1 MYFTLDKAARYIHD
15 LKRYIY
21 EDRKPIRWFKM
32 LGQDIPGAQEP
43 DFDDSSW
50 NAFEVG
56 SLWGGR
62 DETAWFRAT
71 VEIPEDWKNRKLA
84 LHLIVGAGQ
93 EGGLR
98 ESEALLYVN
107 GEIVQGLDENHREVC
122 LKKDWISSGRIAIA
136 IKAFSGLQP
145 EKRVFR
151 AASLVCIN
159 EDVEDFFFR
168 ADTVLQ
174 AVKIMKEGSYDRER
188 LTALLNQALNV
199 LDFRKPGSSQFHD
212 SVARANELLREQLK
226 AYRPCEENKPVIT
239 AVGHSHIDV
248 AWLWQLKHTREKC
261 SRTFSTVNHLMTQY
275 PEYIFLQ
282 STPQLYEY
290 VKQDYPELYDRIL
303 ENIKAGKWEVTGGMW
318 VEADCNIPSG
328 ESLVRQFL
336 FGTRYMRDEL
346 GAECSVLWLPDV
358 FGYSWALPQIIAKSG
373 LKYFMTTKIS
383 WSQYNRSTYD
393 TFRWRGLDGTEVLT
407 HFITTTEGP
416 TPRFYTYNGMLSP
429 ASAHYSWDHYQ
440 QKDIN
445 DELLLAYGW
454 GDGGGGPT
462 KEMIETGRKM
472 QELPGVPQI
481 RFGKAEEFFDRLAAR
496 VEGNPKLPVVDGE
509 LYLEYHRGTY
519 TSQARTKKN
528 NRMSEIL
535 LHNVELFGCL
545 ARQCI
550 DGYEYP
556 QREINESWKIVLR
569 NQFHDILAG
578 SSIHEVYEDA
588 DREYGQVFESGKTN
602 LEKAL
607 YALAGNVLPGGRRVV
622 VFNPLS
628 WQRGGIVRV
637 PWTDGLSGMD
647 VVGDDGSALPAY
659 VLEDSS
665 GKYLQVEVPCVPPLG
680 YKAFAVAPKA
690 QTAPAAKDGGVTG
703 SCGEGNCTGDTCV
716 EDTCDGDS
724 RAQGSWAENSCIRV
738 DGRVIET
745 PFYRIELNM
754 KGQIVSL
761 YDKDAR
767 REVIAPGKAAN
778 VMQAFEDRPMSFD
791 AWDIDLY
798 YQEKQFPVDELM
810 EFHVEQP
817 VPDQAVVRLKWRF
830 LDSTIE
836 QRMVV
841 YANSRRIDFK
851 TNVDWREHQVLLK
864 VAFPVD
870 IRATKATYE
879 IQFGSV
885 ERPTHWNTS
894 WDYAK
899 FESVAHKWA
908 DLSEQD
914 YGVSLLND
922 CKYGYDIKD
931 NVMRLTLIKSGIEPD
946 PEADQGHHSFT
957 YSLYPHKGN
966 WFSGGTSQEA
976 YELNYELLGVYVEGQ
991 GQPGGQYWE
1000 ARDLQGQPGGPEGQ
1014 PGGLKGQ
1021 LAGLQGQP
1029 EDLQGQSGG
1038 LQGHPGGSLPREG
1051 SLARV
1056 DAGSTILDTVKKA
1069 EDDGDLIFR
1078 FYEFGNRRDS
1088 VTVELAREVREVF
1101 LCDLMERPIERIECA
1116 GNRVSFTMKPFEIK
1130 TLRIS
1135 VAEGKS

>member
-15 LKRYIY
+15 LKRCIY
-21 EDRKPIRWFKM
+21 EDRRPIRWFKM
-32 LGQDIPGAQEP
+32 HQQDLPGAEAP

-50 NAFEVG
+50 TDFEVG

-71 VEIPEDWKNRKLA
+71 VEVPESWKHRKLA
-84 LHLIVGAGQ
+84 LYLIVGAGQ
-93 EGGLR
+93 DGALR
-98 ESEALLYVN
+98 GAEALLYVN
-107 GEIVQGLDENHREVC
+107 GEIAQGLDENHREVC
-122 LKKDWISSGRIAIA
+122 LRRDWIHSGRMAIA

-145 EKRVFR
+145 EKHVFR
-151 AASLVCIN
+151 EAYLACIN
-159 EDVEDFFFR
+159 EDAEDFFFR
-168 ADTVLQ
+168 ADTILQ
-174 AVKIMKEGSYDRER
+174 AVRVMKESNHDRER
-188 LTALLNQALNV
+188 LTAILNEALNA
-199 LDFRKPGSSQFHD
+199 LDFRKPGSAQFYD
-212 SVARANELLREQLK
+212 SAARANDLLREQLK
-226 AYRPCEENKPVIT
+226 AYKPCKENEPVIT
-239 AVGHSHIDV
+239 AVGHAHIDV

-261 SRTFSTVNHLMTQY
+261 SRTFSTVNHLMAQY
-275 PEYIFLQ
+275 PEYIFVQ
-282 STPQLYEY
+282 STPQLYEF
-290 VKQDYPELYDRIL
+290 VKQDYPDLYDRIM
-303 ENIKAGKWEVTGGMW
+303 ENIKAGKWEATGGMW

-383 WSQYNRSTYD
+383 WSQYNRSPYD
-393 TFRWRGLDGTEVLT
+393 TFRWRGIDGTEVLT
-407 HFITTTEGP
+407 HFITATEGP
-416 TPRFYTYNGMLSP
+416 TPRFYTYNGMLNP
-429 ASAHYSWDHYQ
+429 ASAHYSWEHYQ

-472 QELPGVPQI
+472 QELPGMPQI

-528 NRMSEIL
+528 NRMCEIL
-535 LHNVELFGCL
+535 LHNVELYSCL

-556 QREINESWKIVLR
+556 QQEINDNWKIVLR

-588 DREYGQVFESGKTN
+588 DREYAQVLESGRAH
-602 LEKAL
+602 LDRAL
-607 YALAGNVLPGGRRVV
+607 YAMASNVLPGSRRMV

-628 WQRGGIVRV
+628 WQRGGVVRV
-637 PWTDGLSGMD
+637 PWTDELRDID
-647 VVGDDGSALPAY
+647 VVGDDGSALPAC
-659 VLEDSS
+659 VLEDRS
-665 GKYLQVEVPCVPPLG
+665 GRYLQVEVPSVPALG
-680 YKAFAVAPKA
+680 YKAFAVVHKP
-690 QTAPAAKDGGVTG
+690 QTAPAAKDSRTEDCSIKAGCAE
-703 SCGEGNCTGDTCV
+703 SSSIEDSCV
-716 EDTCDGDS
+716 EDSSVEAVCT
-724 RAQGSWAENSCIRV
+724 QNSCADNRCVRNSGIRI

-745 PFYRIELNM
+745 PFYRIELNA
-754 KGQIVSL
+754 KGQIASL
-761 YDKDAR
+761 YDKDAE
-767 REVIAPGKAAN
+767 REVIAPGHVAN
-778 VMQAFEDRPMSFD
+778 AFQAFEDRPMSWD

-798 YQEKQFPVDELM
+798 YQEKQFSVDELVG
-810 EFHVEQP
+810 FHVEQSL
-817 VPDQAVVRLKWRF
+817 PDQAVVKLNWRF

-851 TNVDWREHQVLLK
+851 TDVDWHEHQILLK

-879 IQFGSV
+879 IQYGCA

-931 NVMRLTLIKSGIEPD
+931 NVMRLTLIKSPIEPD

-957 YSLYPHKGN
+957 YSIYPHKGN
-966 WFSGGTSQEA
+966 WFLGGTTQEA

-991 GQPGGQYWE
+991 GEPGG
-1000 ARDLQGQPGGPEGQ
+1000 LPGQPG
-1014 PGGLKGQ
+1014 
-1021 LAGLQGQP
+1021 A
-1029 EDLQGQSGG
+1029 
-1038 LQGHPGGSLPREG
+1038 SLPSEA
-1051 SLARV
+1051 SFARV
-1056 DAGSTILDTVKKA
+1056 DSGSTILDTVKKA
-1069 EDDGDLIFR
+1069 EDDSDVVLR

-1088 VTVELAREVREVF
+1088 VTVEFSRDVSEVL
-1101 LCDLMERPIERIECA
+1101 LCDLMERPIERIDCTE
-1116 GNRVSFTMKPFEIK
+1116 NRVSFTMKPYEIK
-1130 TLRIS
+1130 TLKIAA
-1135 VAEGKS
+1135 AEGKS

>member
-21 EDRKPIRWFKM
+21 EDRIEIRWFKM
-32 LGQDIPGAQEP
+32 LQQGIPGAEEP
-43 DFDDSSW
+43 DFDDSRW
-50 NAFEVG
+50 TDFEVG

-71 VEIPEDWKNRKLA
+71 VEIPESWKNRKLA
-84 LHLIVGAGQ
+84 LYLIVGAGQ

-98 ESEALLYVN
+98 GSEALLYVN
-107 GEIVQGLDENHREVC
+107 GEMAQGLGENHREVC
-122 LKKDWISSGRIAIA
+122 LRKDWISSGRLVIAV
-136 IKAFSGLQP
+136 KAFSGLQP

-151 AASLVCIN
+151 AARLVCIN
-159 EDVEDFFFR
+159 GETEDLYFR
-168 ADTVLQ
+168 ADTILQ
-174 AVKIMKEGSYDRER
+174 ALRIMKEGAYDRER
-188 LTALLNQALNV
+188 LTVFLNQALNI
-199 LDFRKPGSSQFHD
+199 LDFRKPGSSQFYD
-212 SVARANELLREQLK
+212 SVARANDFLREQLK
-226 AYRPCEENKPVIT
+226 AYKPCEENKPVIT

-261 SRTFSTVNHLMTQY
+261 ARTFSTVNHLMSQY

-290 VKQDYPELYDRIL
+290 VKQDYPSLYDRIK
-303 ENIKAGKWEVTGGMW
+303 ENIRAGKWEVTGGMW

-416 TPRFYTYNGMLSP
+416 TPRFYTYNGMLTP
-429 ASAHYSWDHYQ
+429 ASAHYSWGHYQ

-445 DELLLAYGW
+445 DELLLAYGF

-472 QELPGVPQI
+472 QELPVVPQI

-496 VEGNPKLPVVDGE
+496 VEGSPKLPVVDGE

-528 NRMSEIL
+528 NRKCEIL
-535 LHNVELFGCL
+535 LHNVELYSCL
-545 ARQCI
+545 AGQYI
-550 DGYEYP
+550 DGFEYP
-556 QREINESWKIVLR
+556 QREINDNWKIVLR

-588 DREYGQVFESGKTN
+588 DREYAQVLESGNKY
-602 LEKAL
+602 LERAL
-607 YALAGNVLPGGRRVV
+607 YALASNVLPDSRRVV

-628 WQRGGIVRV
+628 WERGGLVRI
-637 PWTDGLSGMD
+637 PWADKLEGTD
-647 VVGDDGSALPAY
+647 VVGDDGSALPAR
-659 VLEDSS
+659 VLEDAS
-665 GKYLQVEVPCVPPLG
+665 GRYLEVEVPSVPPLG
-680 YKAFAVAPKA
+680 YKAFAVISKP
-690 QTAPAAKDGGVTG
+690 QTAPAAQ
-703 SCGEGNCTGDTCV
+703 
-716 EDTCDGDS
+716 DS
-724 RAQGSWAENSCIRV
+724 SIRI
-738 DGRVIET
+738 DGRVIDT
-745 PFYRIELNM
+745 PFYRIELNA
-754 KGQIVSL
+754 KGQIASL
-761 YDKDAR
+761 YDKEAK
-767 REVIAPGKAAN
+767 REVIAPGQTAN
-778 VMQAFEDRPMSFD
+778 VLQAFEDRPMSFD

-798 YQEKQFPVDELM
+798 YQEKQFTVDELD

-836 QRMVV
+836 QRIVV
-841 YANSRRIDFK
+841 YAKSRRIDFR
-851 TNVDWREHQVLLK
+851 TDVDWHEHQILLK

-879 IQFGSV
+879 IQYGCV

-899 FESVAHKWA
+899 FESIAHKWA

-931 NVMRLTLIKSGIEPD
+931 NVIRLTLIKSGIEPD

-957 YSLYPHKGN
+957 YSIYPHKGN
-966 WFSGGTSQEA
+966 WFSGRTTQEA

-991 GQPGGQYWE
+991 EKPGSPQEQP
-1000 ARDLQGQPGGPEGQ
+1000 RR
-1014 PGGLKGQ
+1014 
-1021 LAGLQGQP
+1021 
-1029 EDLQGQSGG
+1029 
-1038 LQGHPGGSLPREG
+1038 SLPSKG
-1051 SLARV
+1051 SLAKV
-1056 DAGSTILDTVKKA
+1056 DACSTILDTVKWA
-1069 EDDGDLIFR
+1069 EDDSTLILR

-1088 VTVELAREVREVF
+1088 VTVEFAREIDEAL
-1101 LCDLMERPIERIECA
+1101 LCDLMERPIEGIECA
-1116 GNRVSFTMKPFEIK
+1116 GNRVSFTMKPYEIRTMK
-1130 TLRIS
+1130 VAL
-1135 VAEGKS
+1135 AEGKL

>member
-15 LKRYIY
+15 LRRYIY

-32 LGQDIPGAQEP
+32 LQQDLPGAQEP

-50 NAFEVG
+50 TDFEVG

-62 DETAWFRAT
+62 DETAWFRAA
-71 VEIPEDWKNRKLA
+71 VEIPENWKNCKLA

-93 EGGLR
+93 EGGLHG
-98 ESEALLYVN
+98 SEALLYVN

-122 LKKDWISSGRIAIA
+122 LKKDWISSGRLAIA

-151 AASLVCIN
+151 AASLVCID

-174 AVKIMKEGSYDRER
+174 AVKIMKEGSYGRER
-188 LTALLNQALNV
+188 LTAFLNQALNV

-212 SVARANELLREQLK
+212 SVARANDLLREQLE
-226 AYRPCEENKPVIT
+226 AYKPCEENKPVIT

-346 GAECSVLWLPDV
+346 GAECSILWLPDV
-358 FGYSWALPQIIAKSG
+358 FGYSWALPQIIAKCG

-429 ASAHYSWDHYQ
+429 ASAYYSWDHYQ

-462 KEMIETGRKM
+462 KEMIETGRRM

-496 VEGNPKLPVVDGE
+496 VKGNPKLPVVDGE

-535 LHNVELFGCL
+535 LHNVELYSCL
-545 ARQCI
+545 AQQCI

-556 QREINESWKIVLR
+556 QRQINDNWKIVLR

-588 DREYGQVFESGKTN
+588 DREYAQVLESGKTH
-602 LEKAL
+602 LDQAL
-607 YALAGNVLPGGRRVV
+607 YALVSNVLPGSRRVV

-628 WQRGGIVRV
+628 WQRGGVVRI
-637 PWTDGLSGMD
+637 PWTDELSGMD
-647 VVGDDGSALPAY
+647 VVGDDGSALPAC

-665 GKYLQVEVPCVPPLG
+665 GKYLQVEVSGVPSLG
-680 YKAFAVAPKA
+680 FKAFAVVPKTQA
-690 QTAPAAKDGGVTG
+690 APAAKDSGVTD
-703 SCGEGNCTGDTCV
+703 SCV
-716 EDTCDGDS
+716 EDSRSGDVCTADCCTS
-724 RAQGSWAENSCIRV
+724 DSCAENCSTQNSRTEKGGVLV

-745 PFYRIELNM
+745 LFYRIELNA

-761 YDKDAR
+761 YDKDAK
-767 REVIAPGKAAN
+767 REVIARGQAAN
-778 VMQAFEDRPMSFD
+778 VLQAFEDRPMSFD

-841 YANSRRIDFK
+841 YANRRRIDFK
-851 TNVDWREHQVLLK
+851 TNVDWHEHQVLLK

-879 IQFGSV
+879 IQYGSV

-946 PEADQGHHSFT
+946 PEADQGDHSFT
-957 YSLYPHKGN
+957 YSIYPHKGN
-966 WFSGGTSQEA
+966 WFSGGTTREA

-991 GQPGGQYWE
+991 GKPRSLQVQPGGAQGKPGG
-1000 ARDLQGQPGGPEGQ
+1000 RQGQPGGLP
-1014 PGGLKGQ
+1014 GQ
-1021 LAGLQGQP
+1021 LGR
-1029 EDLQGQSGG
+1029 
-1038 LQGHPGGSLPREG
+1038 SLPSEG

-1069 EDDGDLIFR
+1069 EDDSDLVLR

-1088 VTVELAREVREVF
+1088 VTVEFAREVGEAF

-1116 GNRVSFTMKPFEIK
+1116 GNRVSFMMKPFEIK
-1130 TLRIS
+1130 TLKIS
-1135 VAEGKS
+1135 VAAGKP